1 MKQIRFQIGCS
12 TSQWLWENVETVR
25 FLAVDNWL
33 FVVSFE
39 QFLQGLGQVLV
50 DQVRPKQP
58 ILDGQGARYPW
69 RRWRGADEDGGIV
82 RGGGGL
88 NEATS
93 TAASSRQLS
102 YANHG
107 CHPGATR
114 TLKLY
119 CHPSS
124 DY

>member
-69 RRWRGADEDGGIV
+69 RRWRGQMRMEELGG
-82 RGGGGL
+82 RGR
-88 NEATS
+88 S
-93 TAASSRQLS
+93 
-102 YANHG
+102 
-107 CHPGATR
+107 
-114 TLKLY
+114 
-119 CHPSS
+119 
-124 DY
+124 